1 MTPSIVSTRD
11 GTRITI
17 HVIPN
22 AKETK
27 VLERDGSIT
36 MRVHVPPANRKANRE
51 IVGWLSKKL
60 GKPSSQVGIVAGTRS
75 RMKFVEIIGTREKDF
90 LEAIGNER

>member
-27 VLERDGSIT
+27 VLVERDGSIT
-36 MRVHVPPANRKANRE
+36 MRVHAPPANRKANRE
-51 IVGWLSKKL
+51 IARWLSKKWFFRR
-60 GKPSSQVGIVAGTRS
+60 SSRV
-75 RMKFVEIIGTREKDF
+75 
-90 LEAIGNER
+90 